1 MDKLALLEL
10 LLAGFFAAVCIRAR
24 ASQGS
29 YQKASFGSLF
39 RLSNRLERLRRTR
52 WQWFFMVAI
61 MLALRVQHELPP
73 TAEILV
79 ASLFLLLVVF
89 PIRALVRVG
98 R

>member
-10 LLAGFFAAVCIRAR
+10 LLAGFFTVVCIRAR
-24 ASQGS
+24 APQSSNQE
-29 YQKASFGSLF
+29 ASFGSLF

-52 WQWFFMVAI
+52 WQWFSMVAI

-73 TAEILV
+73 AVEIMV
-79 ASLFLLLVVF
+79 ASLFLLFVAF